1 MTHEISIFVK
11 ILFNFKEKN
20 NLNNGQPSENY
31 FNIAKS
37 QEFELITLRHIK
49 SLTSPKPAW
58 NSQWQWSLIPSRNL
72 KRYHLSQPNS
82 PIFQIFSLKKERF
95 LRKSSKPGHGNLVL
109 ITSTVQV
116 ELSKLNFNF
125 DDIRT
130 NFLQVLTYYGFS
142 RLLCYNGAR
151 QNKNRTKQ
159 GKTNTYN

>member
-37 QEFELITLRHIK
+37 QEFELITLSHIK
-49 SLTSPKPAW
+49 SLISPKPAR
-58 NSQWQWSLIPSRNL
+58 NSQWQWSLILSRNL

-82 PIFQIFSLKKERF
+82 PIFQIFSLKKEKF

-109 ITSTVQV
+109 ITSNVQV
-116 ELSKLNFNF
+116 ELKLNFNL
-125 DDIRT
+125 DHIRT
-130 NFLQVLTYYGFS
+130 NFLQVLTYYSFS
-142 RLLCYNGAR
+142 RLLCYDDDAR
-151 QNKNRTKQ
+151 EN
-159 GKTNTYN
+159 